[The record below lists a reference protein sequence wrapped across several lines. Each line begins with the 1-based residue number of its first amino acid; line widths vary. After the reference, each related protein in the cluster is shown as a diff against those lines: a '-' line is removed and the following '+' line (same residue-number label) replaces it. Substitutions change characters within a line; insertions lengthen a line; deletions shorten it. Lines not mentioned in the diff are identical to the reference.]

1 MNAAKNKG
9 RTFRLALC
17 GVLLLLCVEADA
29 QQPKRVFRI
38 GYLASNEVK
47 ARIDA
52 FRQGLRDL
60 GYTEGKD
67 VIIEYRIAEGKTDR
81 LPRLAQDL
89 IAAKVEV
96 IFAQSTPAL
105 EILTKST
112 RTIPI
117 VSVSGDPLGE
127 GLIASFA
134 NPGSNVTGLTNLTS
148 EMAGKRL
155 EILKEIIPDVS
166 LIAVLWQPA
175 AAGAARR
182 MKETQQA
189 APSLAI
195 KLLSVELSGTDGFE
209 PAFGKMKR
217 ERSGGFVTL
226 RGPLIENQKTKIVEA
241 GNKNRLPAMYDD
253 ASYTE
258 LGGLSSYGPILSDLD
273 RRAAVYV
280 DKILKGAK
288 PADLPVELPI
298 KFEFVINLKAAKQIG
313 LTIPPNVLA
322 RADKVIK

>member
-1 MNAAKNKG
+1 
-9 RTFRLALC
+9 
-17 GVLLLLCVEADA
+17 VLLLLCVEADA

-81 LPRLAQDL
+81 LPKLAQDL

-105 EILTKST
+105 EVLTRST

-127 GLIASFA
+127 GLIASLA
-134 NPGSNVTGLTNLTS
+134 NPGRNVTGLTNLTS
-148 EMAGKRL
+148 ELAGKRL

-253 ASYTE
+253 ASYPE
-258 LGGLSSYGPILSDLD
+258 LGGLTSYGPILNDLD
-273 RRAAVYV
+273 RRAATYV
-280 DKILKGAK
+280 HKILKGAK

-298 KFEFVINLKAAKQIG
+298 KFEFVINLKAATQIG
-313 LTIPPNVLA
+313 LTITPNVVV
-322 RADKVIK
+322 RADRVIR